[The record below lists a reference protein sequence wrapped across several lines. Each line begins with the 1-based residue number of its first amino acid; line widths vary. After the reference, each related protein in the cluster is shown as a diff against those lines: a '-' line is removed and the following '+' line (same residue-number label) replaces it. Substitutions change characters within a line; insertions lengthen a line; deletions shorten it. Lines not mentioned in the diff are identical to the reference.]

1 MGTKWV
7 YKVKP
12 DSTFKARLVALGWS
26 QVPGKDC
33 GSTFSPVCRLQSI
46 RMVLAIAAEQDLEV
60 IQLDVKT
67 VFLYADIEEDVF
79 VEMTPSFETTDKKG
93 VRFVM
98 KLGKSLYGLAQSPQ
112 NWWRTIDPRRVEI
125 GFVSLKTDTCVY
137 IYNHDD
143 VVIII
148 TLYVD
153 DLLVAGGNIQVIET
167 VQTKLMD
174 KF

>member
-1 MGTKWV
+1 M
-7 YKVKP
+7 
-12 DSTFKARLVALGWS
+12 
-26 QVPGKDC
+26 
-33 GSTFSPVCRLQSI
+33 
-46 RMVLAIAAEQDLEV
+46 
-60 IQLDVKT
+60 
-67 VFLYADIEEDVF
+67 
-79 VEMTPSFETTDKKG
+79 
-93 VRFVM
+93 
-98 KLGKSLYGLAQSPQ
+98 
-112 NWWRTIDPRRVEI
+112 
-125 GFVSLKTDTCVY
+125 Y